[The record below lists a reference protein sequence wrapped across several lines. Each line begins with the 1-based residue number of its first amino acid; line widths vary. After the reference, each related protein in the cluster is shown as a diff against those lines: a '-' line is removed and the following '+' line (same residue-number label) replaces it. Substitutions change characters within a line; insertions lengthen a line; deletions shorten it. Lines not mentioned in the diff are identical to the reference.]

1 VRAVGWYT
9 YAASVR
15 VERLDGVREKL
26 IRADEHLQAIER
38 VAAEYIVTEE
48 FGIRTQWEHIPEKSG
63 RSGTTWRADLKPPPP
78 LRIAVLCGDF
88 VHNLRS
94 SLDHLARA
102 LVLESGGTPN
112 DDPGDGPVTQFPV
125 LEERLTRN
133 GNVRPLRIIGGISPP
148 AEFLLETVQP
158 YQRVDDPTLHPLWI
172 LNRLWNVDKHR
183 TLNVVGVNL
192 GKITITF
199 SDGRTGYAR
208 AAPFED
214 GALIYWVLD
223 ENVDVDHTATS
234 TVEYAPSLA
243 FREVAGGAGN
253 EPVPVVELLRELR
266 DYVRHEVVAPFA
278 RLCFGAE
285 LELPDPVIF

>member
-1 VRAVGWYT
+1 M
-9 YAASVR
+9 
-15 VERLDGVREKL
+15 
-26 IRADEHLQAIER
+26 
-38 VAAEYIVTEE
+38 
-48 FGIRTQWEHIPEKSG
+48 
-63 RSGTTWRADLKPPPP
+63 
-78 LRIAVLCGDF
+78 
-88 VHNLRS
+88 
-94 SLDHLARA
+94 
-102 LVLESGGTPN
+102 
-112 DDPGDGPVTQFPV
+112 
-125 LEERLTRN
+125 
-133 GNVRPLRIIGGISPP
+133 
-148 AEFLLETVQP
+148 QP

-223 ENVDVDHTATS
+223 ENVDVDHTAAS

-243 FREVAGGAGN
+243 FREVAGGAGH

-266 DYVRHEVVAPFA
+266 DYVRHEVIAPFA
-278 RLCFGAE
+278 RLCFGGE
-285 LELPDPVIF
+285 LPLPDPVIF